1 MTFRIPQHHHTPA
14 VSDILLTQRSRSSR
28 MLRCYHDGVRR
39 QAGELTQC
47 SSQRSYA
54 RTDLPTRSSL
64 PVSEPISLLF
74 VRTYMHVG
82 PVYIGDMD
90 DFHHTLLFAFLWHS
104 GCVIEQERRTK
115 GRQNGGNHS
124 LQFSQAVATLTL
136 FAGRNCPCAPTGLL
150 SVSIEYRSEIHSGV
164 PLPPLGLIVL
174 AFWVV
179 CGVSFLILSDSE
191 EKRKW

>member
-1 MTFRIPQHHHTPA
+1 
-14 VSDILLTQRSRSSR
+14 

-90 DFHHTLLFAFLWHS
+90 DFHHTLLFAFLWYS

-174 AFWVV
+174 AFRVV